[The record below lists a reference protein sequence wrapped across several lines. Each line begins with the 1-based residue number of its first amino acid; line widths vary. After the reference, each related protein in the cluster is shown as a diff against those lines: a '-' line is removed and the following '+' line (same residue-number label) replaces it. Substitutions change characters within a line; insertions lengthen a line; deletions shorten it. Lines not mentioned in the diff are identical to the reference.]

1 MRSASRRP
9 GFRITTVQALL
20 FVSVCL
26 VVVAQSP
33 LHDVDLFD
41 THHGSHDPTTPFHE
55 HPMLLLV
62 SGVLIALGA
71 FLGQSC
77 RGAAG
82 LSLRS
87 GVRASAVAR
96 CDNDVGLHLLLS
108 TFRI

>member
-1 MRSASRRP
+1 MRGASRRP

-26 VVVAQSP
+26 LVGAQSP

-77 RGAAG
+77 RGAV
-82 LSLRS
+82 LSARS